1 MTNVTVVPSTVVAAN
16 PQTVKASGISGE
28 AIDVG
33 MAVYADPADNYRIK
47 KAIST
52 VGNPTHAPNLV
63 GISLSNT
70 QGQNQP
76 ITYATSGDV
85 TFGTGLASGVVY
97 VISHLNAGFIEPI
110 SDLVATNFVAVL
122 GVGTSTSNM
131 RVSLI
136 PTSAQK

>member
-1 MTNVTVVPSTVVAAN
+1 MADITVVQSTVVAAN

-28 AIDVG
+28 AINIG
-33 MAVYADPADNYRIK
+33 QAVYADPADNYRIK

-52 VGNPTHAPNLV
+52 SGNPTHAPNLV
-63 GISLSNT
+63 GIALSNA

-76 ITYATSGDV
+76 VTYATGGDV

-97 VISHLNAGFIEPI
+97 VISHLSAGGIEPVA
-110 SDLVATNFVAVL
+110 DLVVTNFVAVL